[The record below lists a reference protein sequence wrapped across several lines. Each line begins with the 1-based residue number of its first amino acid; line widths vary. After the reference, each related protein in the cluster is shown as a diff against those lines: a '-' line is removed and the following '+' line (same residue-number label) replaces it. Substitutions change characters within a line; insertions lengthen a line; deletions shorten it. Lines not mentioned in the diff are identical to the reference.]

1 MLSFHEMKRLLNPQ
15 IETPPSDDFRILDS
29 WTEFE
34 GTGSVREKKLKYLC
48 FEISAMDP
56 ETGKKYKLY
65 KAIKFAR
72 VERLPKSAKQS
83 TSFMDMQ
90 SQVLSGVYSEGYNF
104 ITVIANMIRPV
115 PEGLMFLYGVQ
126 GVAEDI
132 DTAKEIADLDFNG
145 FIGSIMG
152 TFRTLHLRTATAEEG
167 GHGLKKN
174 AHHDLV

>member
-90 SQVLSGVYSEGYNF
+90 SQVLSGVYSEG
-104 ITVIANMIRPV
+104 
-115 PEGLMFLYGVQ
+115 L
-126 GVAEDI
+126 
-132 DTAKEIADLDFNG
+132 
-145 FIGSIMG
+145 
-152 TFRTLHLRTATAEEG
+152 
-167 GHGLKKN
+167 
-174 AHHDLV
+174 